1 MPKQEWDPRRTA
13 RELGPLLVALC
24 RRDGIGAPTD
34 AELRV
39 LDDGATSERF
49 VDFADRH
56 GVLGLALATL
66 ARARARGG
74 AGAAGALLGDRL
86 RGCRRRAA
94 AMELGRDRVLAV
106 LHATGIHPVVLKGAG
121 LATSVYRESA
131 ERNFGDIDL
140 LLAPDAIDRA
150 MSALGRQGFRVPGA
164 QAVEAGYRAHHFHV
178 RVGRPDGFIVELH
191 WALTR
196 AMEPFH
202 LDASA
207 FLTESVVVPAALP
220 MRVPRPE
227 HALLHIVAECVRDG
241 FDRLTRLVDVDR
253 IVAAA
258 PALDWHVL
266 EAMARD
272 ARLLPTLA
280 LALELAHD
288 MLGTALPDDVRQ
300 RIRPS
305 VGVRAHLALLKPGT
319 SLLRQR
325 AVTRPS
331 WLLLLQLWLLSG
343 ESRAAALAR
352 MARGEDVDPLEW
364 VWRGDDSPDA
374 PPPTAVHPVERI
386 GKLAM
391 YQLGLYARGV
401 AAFPRSW
408 SGAPYTL
415 SAER

>member
-1 MPKQEWDPRRTA
+1 MAREEWGPRRAA

-34 AELRV
+34 AALRT
-39 LDDGATSERF
+39 LDDAATSERC

-66 ARARARGG
+66 ARIRPRSG
-74 AGAAGALLGDRL
+74 AGAALFADRL

-94 AMELGRDRVLAV
+94 ALERGRDRGLAV
-106 LHATGIHPVVLKGAG
+106 PHAAGIHPVVLKGAG
-121 LATSVYRESA
+121 LATSVYRDPV
-131 ERNFGDIDL
+131 ERNYGDIDL
-140 LLAPDAIDRA
+140 LLAHDEIDRA
-150 MSALGRQGFRVPGA
+150 LAALGGHGFRVPGA
-164 QAVEAGYRAHHFHV
+164 EAVEAGYREHHFHV

-191 WALTR
+191 WAVTR
-196 AMEPFH
+196 AIEPFH
-202 LDASA
+202 LDAAA
-207 FLTESVVVPAALP
+207 FLAESVVVPGPLG

-253 IVAAA
+253 IVARA
-258 PALDWHVL
+258 PAMDWRAL
-266 EAMARD
+266 ERMARE

-280 LALELAHD
+280 LALELGHD
-288 MLGTALPDDVRQ
+288 MLGTSVPEDVRR
-300 RIRPS
+300 RIRPP
-305 VGVRAHLALLKPGT
+305 VGVRAHLALLKPGA

-343 ESRAAALAR
+343 ESRASALAR
-352 MARGEDVDPLEW
+352 MLRGEDADPLEW

-374 PPPTAVHPVERI
+374 PPPVAVRPVERVA
-386 GKLAM
+386 KLTM

-408 SGAPYTL
+408 SGAPPTR
-415 SAER
+415 SA